1 MSSLSSRFDEV
12 RNALSSLIGNLD
24 DEELEEA
31 FEHMDDLKQLVEELD
46 EELTERFENAG
57 EKEDEEEEE

>member
-1 MSSLSSRFDEV
+1 MSNLSSRFDEV

-46 EELTERFENAG
+46 EELTERFEHVG
-57 EKEDEEEEE
+57 EEDEETEED